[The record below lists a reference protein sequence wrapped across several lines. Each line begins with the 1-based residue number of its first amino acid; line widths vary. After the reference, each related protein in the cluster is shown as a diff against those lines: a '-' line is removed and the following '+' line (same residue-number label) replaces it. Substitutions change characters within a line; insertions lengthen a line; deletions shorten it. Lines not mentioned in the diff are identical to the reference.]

1 MITSERRKKM
11 KISELKYVRPDIEA
25 IKARS
30 AELFEAFD
38 NASSAEEQLKIY
50 NEYISI
56 GENVSTQS
64 SLAYIR
70 FTLDTRDTFYSG
82 EIEWMNENAP
92 ALEELNLIFR
102 RKMLGSKFRPELE
115 KALSPKIFKDYE
127 IAMKAFSPVIAEDC
141 VEEAKLQTEYK
152 KLLSSAKIP
161 FAGGEYNIPQLGK
174 FKESPDRET
183 RKAAFCAQGEWMKK
197 NADKFDDIFDRMVK
211 VRDRMAKKMGYK
223 NYVELGYYRMGR
235 DCYSPEDIAAFREQV
250 LNDWVPFVCE
260 RKAEQAE
267 NLGIDR
273 IMLYDDPIT
282 FKDGNPEPKGSPE
295 EIFENG
301 RKMYK
306 EMSPLTGEFI
316 DFMLDH
322 DLFDVIARE
331 GKSGGGYC
339 IDLPEYKMPFI
350 FANFNGTYGDIDVL
364 THEAGHA
371 IAAYKA
377 MNGELPVELR
387 SFGMETAEVHSMS
400 MEFFAWKW
408 MPLFFGEKSEEYC
421 AMHLNNAISFI
432 PYGTMVDYFQQCVYE
447 NPEMT
452 PKQRKELWLSL
463 ESKFRP
469 YMSSEGIAYMKEGGR
484 WQYQSHI
491 YERPFYY
498 IDYCLAQTV
507 AFDFLIAM
515 LNNYKDAFAR
525 YDRFVSA
532 AGSKYFTELVADAGF
547 MSPFR
552 NGALKHIT
560 DELKKFAEKEN
571 M

>member
-1 MITSERRKKM
+1 MKLSDIKYERPN
-11 KISELKYVRPDIEA
+11 IDELR
-25 IKARS
+25 AR
-30 AELFEAFD
+30 AEELFKRFDEAETAD
-38 NASSAEEQLKIY
+38 EQLTVY
-50 NEYISI
+50 NEYIAMSESI
-56 GENVSTQS
+56 STQS

-70 FTLDTRDTFYSG
+70 FTLDTRDEFYSK
-82 EIEWMNENAP
+82 EIDWMNETRP
-92 ALEELNLIFR
+92 VLSEMSLNFR
-102 RKMLGSKFRPELE
+102 KKMLASKFRPELE
-115 KALSPKIFKDYE
+115 KALSPIVFKNYE
-127 IAMKAFSPVIAEDC
+127 ISMKSFDPIIAEDC
-141 VEEAKLQTEYK
+141 VEESKLETEYK

-161 FAGGEYNIPQLGK
+161 FMGGEYNIPQLGK
-174 FKESPDRET
+174 FKEGPDREI
-183 RKAAFCAQGEWMKK
+183 RKEAFCAQGKWMKE

-211 VRDRMAKKMGYK
+211 VRDRMAKKMGFK
-223 NYVELGYYRMGR
+223 NYVELGYCRMR
-235 DCYSPEDIAAFREQV
+235 RNCYSPEDIAAFREQV

-260 RKAEQAE
+260 MKKKQAE
-267 NLGIDR
+267 ELGIDR
-273 IMLYDDPIT
+273 IMLYDDGICL
-282 FKDGNPEPKGSPE
+282 KDGNPTPIGTPE

-316 DFMLDH
+316 DFMLEH

-339 IDLPEYKMPFI
+339 TDLPDYKMPFI

-377 MNGELPVELR
+377 MNGDLPVELQGY
-387 SFGMETAEVHSMS
+387 GMETAEVHSMS

-408 MPLFFGEKSEEYC
+408 MELFFGERADDYRK
-421 AMHLNNAISFI
+421 MHFLNALSFI

-447 NPEMT
+447 KPEMT
-452 PKQRKELWLSL
+452 PAERKALWIEL
-463 ESKFRP
+463 EGKFRP
-469 YMSSEGIAYMKEGGR
+469 YMSSEGITYMEEGGR

-515 LNNYKDAFAR
+515 KKDYDDAFKR
-525 YDRFVSA
+525 YDEFVTS
-532 AGSKYFTELVADAGF
+532 AGSKYFTDLVKDAGF
-547 MSPFR
+547 KTPFEQ
-552 NGALKHIT
+552 GALKDII
-560 DELKKFAEKEN
+560 EN
-571 M
+571 VK

>member
-1 MITSERRKKM
+1 M
-11 KISELKYVRPDIEA
+11 KISEIKYERPDIEA

-30 AELFEAFD
+30 KELFEAFD
-38 NASSAEEQLKIY
+38 AASSAEEQLKLY
-50 NEYISI
+50 NEYIAICES
-56 GENVSTQS
+56 VSTAA

-70 FTLDTRDTFYSG
+70 FTLDTRDKFYSD
-82 EIEWMNENAP
+82 EIEWINETSP
-92 ALEELNLIFR
+92 VLEELGLVFR
-102 RKMLGSKFRPELE
+102 KKMIESKFRPELE
-115 KALSPKIFKDYE
+115 KALSPKIFRDYE
-127 IAMKAFSPVIAEDC
+127 IAFKAFSPVIAEEC
-141 VEEAKLQTEYK
+141 VEEGKLQTEYK

-161 FAGGEYNIPQLGK
+161 FNGGEYNIPQLGK

-183 RKAAFCAQGEWMKK
+183 RKAAFIAQGEWMKQ
-197 NADKFDDIFDRMVK
+197 NADKFDDIYDRMVK

-235 DCYSPEDIAAFREQV
+235 NCYSPEDIASFREQV
-250 LNDWVPFVCE
+250 IRDWVPFVCE
-260 RKAEQAE
+260 IKAEQARA
-267 NLGIDR
+267 LGIDR
-273 IMLYDDPIT
+273 VMLYDDAIS
-282 FKDGNPEPKGSPE
+282 FKEGNPTPVGTPE

-316 DFMLDH
+316 DFMLEH

-339 IDLPEYKMPFI
+339 TDLPDYKMPFI

-377 MNGELPVELR
+377 MNGNLPVELR

-408 MPLFFGEKSEEYC
+408 MPLFFGDKYGEYRE
-421 AMHLNNAISFI
+421 MHLNNAISFI
-432 PYGTMVDYFQQCVYE
+432 PYGTMVDYFQQLVYE

-452 PKQRKELWLSL
+452 PAERKNLWLEL
-463 ESKFRP
+463 ESTFRP
-469 YMSSEGIAYMKEGGR
+469 YMSSEGITYMEEGGR

-515 LNNYKDAFAR
+515 FKNYDSAFAR
-525 YDRFVSA
+525 YDSFASA
-532 AGSKYFTELVADAGF
+532 AGSKYFTDLVKEAGF
-547 MSPFR
+547 KTPFED
-552 NGALKHIT
+552 GALKEIA
-560 DELKKFAEKEN
+560 EALKKIKEGGLKI
-571 M
+571 

>member
-1 MITSERRKKM
+1 M
-11 KISELKYVRPDIEA
+11 KISEIKYQRPDIEA
-25 IKARS
+25 IKERCAQ
-30 AELFEAFD
+30 LFSAFD
-38 NASSAEEQLKIY
+38 DAASAEEQLKIY
-50 NEYISI
+50 NEFVAIN
-56 GENVSTQS
+56 ETVSTQG

-70 FTLDTRDTFYSG
+70 FTLDTRDEFYSR
-82 EIEWMNENAP
+82 EIDWMNENSPVLA
-92 ALEELNLIFR
+92 ELGVVFQK
-102 RKMLGSKFRPELE
+102 KMLESKFRPELE
-115 KALSPKIFKDYE
+115 KALSPIIFRNYE
-127 IAMKAFSPVIAEDC
+127 ISMKAFAPVITEDC
-141 VEEAKLQTEYK
+141 VEENKLQTEYK

-161 FAGGEYNIPQLGK
+161 FRGGEYNIPQLGK

-183 RKAAFCAQGEWMKK
+183 RKEAFCAQGAWMKE
-197 NADKFDDIFDRMVK
+197 NADKLDDIYDRMVK

-235 DCYSPEDIAAFREQV
+235 NCYSPEDIASFREQV

-260 RKAEQAE
+260 KKKKQAAD
-267 NLGIDR
+267 LGIDR
-273 IMLYDDPIT
+273 IMLYDDGICL
-282 FKDGNPEPKGSPE
+282 KDGNPTPEGTPE

-316 DFMLDH
+316 DFMLEN

-339 IDLPEYKMPFI
+339 IDLPDYKMPFI

-377 MNGELPVELR
+377 MNGDLPVELR

-408 MPLFFGEKSEEYC
+408 MDLFFGDKADEYRY
-421 AMHLNNAISFI
+421 MHFLNAVSFI

-447 NPEMT
+447 KPEMT
-452 PKQRKELWLSL
+452 PAERKQLWLDL
-463 ESKFRP
+463 EARFRP
-469 YMSSEGIAYMKEGGR
+469 YMSSEGITYMEEGGR

-515 LNNYKDAFAR
+515 KKDYDDAFAR
-525 YDRFVSA
+525 YDRFASA
-532 AGSKYFTELVADAGF
+532 AGSEYFTDLVRNAGF
-547 MSPFR
+547 KTPFEA
-552 NGALKHIT
+552 GALKDIV
-560 DELKKFAEKEN
+560 DNIK
-571 M
+571 